1 MSASPRGPDKGRA
14 TGRRQPRGED
24 DYDRARLWI
33 GAGRKAGIRPG
44 DLVGAIT
51 GEAGLPSNILGGIE
65 IRDNFSLVEVPE
77 LHADE
82 IVAALKKSSI
92 RGKKVTIRR
101 DRDT

>member
-1 MSASPRGPDKGRA
+1 
-14 TGRRQPRGED
+14 
-24 DYDRARLWI
+24 LWV

-51 GEAGLPSNILGGIE
+51 GEAGLPSTILGAIE

-92 RGKKVTIRR
+92 RGKKVVIRR